1 MPPPGA
7 GEAVAVTRVGE
18 AGQRGARARSD
29 CWVRVE
35 IRDGGGLDLA
45 VRSKVEAMYG
55 EAVRRTCRRV
65 LDALAVRHAAVTVED
80 QGALDYVLAARVEAA
95 VRRAGAGGGATFLPD
110 PGPGWEARTARE
122 RLRRSRLYL
131 PGGEP
136 RHFVNARLHQPDAII
151 LDLEDAVAPSEKD
164 AARILVRNA
173 LRAVD
178 FRPCER
184 MVRINQG
191 DLGLQDVDAVARF
204 NVHAILIPKAESAEQ
219 VRAVDARAEAARR
232 AAGLPE
238 PCFLVP
244 IVETALGC
252 FNALAIASA
261 SPNVVALTI
270 GLEDY
275 TADLGVERTAEGRES
290 LWARQTVVNAA
301 RAAGVAPSDSVFSD
315 VADLDGLRAAVLE
328 AKALGFEGKG
338 CIHPRQIPVVHA
350 AFAPTPDEIARA
362 QRIVL
367 AFEDATARGIGVV
380 AVGSRMVDPPV
391 VKRALRTLRT
401 SEELALVPPD
411 WRETARV
418 AGAADGSRTEPAERG
433 GAE

>member
-1 MPPPGA
+1 M
-7 GEAVAVTRVGE
+7 
-18 AGQRGARARSD
+18 
-29 CWVRVE
+29 RVE
-35 IRDGGGLDLA
+35 IRDGGGIDLG

-55 EAVRRTCRRV
+55 EALRRTCRAV
-65 LDALAVRHAAVTVED
+65 LGALGVRHAVVDVED
-80 QGALDYVLAARVEAA
+80 QGALDFVLAARLEAA
-95 VRRAGAGGGATFLPD
+95 VKRAGAGGGAAFLP
-110 PGPGWEARTARE
+110 PSGPGADAPPARD

-131 PGGEP
+131 PGSEP
-136 RHFVNARLHQPDAII
+136 RHFVNARLHAPDAVI

-164 AARILVRNA
+164 AARLLVRNA

-191 DLGLQDVDAVARF
+191 DLGLEDVDAVVPQ
-204 NVHAILIPKAESAEQ
+204 NVHALLIPKAESAEQ
-219 VRAVDARAEAARR
+219 VRAVDARADAARR
-232 AAGLPE
+232 AAELRE

-244 IVETALGC
+244 IIETALGC
-252 FNALAIASA
+252 FHALAIASA

-328 AKALGFEGKG
+328 ARALGFEGKG
-338 CIHPRQIPVVHA
+338 CIHPRQVPIVHA
-350 AFAPTPDEIARA
+350 AFAPTADEIVTA
-362 QRIVL
+362 QRVVL
-367 AFEDATARGIGVV
+367 AFEDATRRGVGVV
-380 AVGSRMVDPPV
+380 TVGSKMVDPPV

-401 SEELALVPPD
+401 AEELALVSPD
-411 WRETARV
+411 WRRAERA
-418 AGAADGSRTEPAERG
+418 PAEG
-433 GAE
+433 GDRRAPAEGAGTQ

>member
-1 MPPPGA
+1 MTG
-7 GEAVAVTRVGE
+7 VGE
-18 AGQRGARARSD
+18 AGPRGERARSD

-35 IRDGGGLDLA
+35 IRAGGGIDLG

-55 EAVRRTCRRV
+55 EAVRQTCHAV
-65 LDALAVRHAAVTVED
+65 LDALGVRHAVVSVED
-80 QGALDYVLAARVEAA
+80 QGALDFVLAARLEAA
-95 VRRAGAGGGATFLPD
+95 VKRAGAGGGAAFLP
-110 PGPGWEARTARE
+110 PSGPGADAPPARD

-131 PGGEP
+131 PGSEP
-136 RHFVNARLHQPDAII
+136 RHFVNARLHAPDAVI

-164 AARILVRNA
+164 AARLLVRNA

-184 MVRINQG
+184 MVRINPG
-191 DLGLQDVDAVARF
+191 DLGLEDVDAVVPQ
-204 NVHAILIPKAESAEQ
+204 NVHALLVPKAESAEQ
-219 VRAVDARAEAARR
+219 VRAVDARADAARR
-232 AAGLPE
+232 AVELRE

-244 IVETALGC
+244 IIETALGC
-252 FNALAIASA
+252 FHALAIASA

-328 AKALGFEGKG
+328 ARALGFEGKG
-338 CIHPRQIPVVHA
+338 CIHPRQVPIVHA
-350 AFAPTPDEIARA
+350 AFAPTADEIVRA
-362 QRIVL
+362 QRVVL
-367 AFEDATARGIGVV
+367 AFEDATRRGVGVV
-380 AVGSRMVDPPV
+380 TVGSKMVDPPV

-401 SEELALVPPD
+401 AEELALVSPD
-411 WRETARV
+411 WRRAERA
-418 AGAADGSRTEPAERG
+418 PAEG
-433 GAE
+433 GDRRAPAEGAGTQ

>member
-1 MPPPGA
+1 MKLC
-7 GEAVAVTRVGE
+7 VK
-18 AGQRGARARSD
+18 SK
-29 CWVRVE
+29 VE
-35 IRDGGGLDLA
+35 VMYGDA
-45 VRSKVEAMYG
+45 VRS
-55 EAVRRTCRRV
+55 TCRVV
-65 LDALAVRHAAVTVED
+65 LDALGVRDATVTVED
-80 QGALDYVLAARVEAA
+80 QGAVDCVLAARIEAA
-95 VRRAGAGGGATFLPD
+95 VKRAGVGSGATFLPA
-110 PGPGWEARTARE
+110 PGPGFDARTTRD
-122 RLRRSRLYL
+122 RFRRSRLYL

-136 RHFVNARLHQPDAII
+136 KHFLNARLHQPDAII
-151 LDLEDAVAPSEKD
+151 LDLEDAVAPTEKD
-164 AARILVRNA
+164 AARLLVRNA

-191 DLGLQDVDAVARF
+191 KLGLEDVDVVVPQNAHVL
-204 NVHAILIPKAESAEQ
+204 LIPKAETAEQ

-232 AAGLPE
+232 EAGLPE
-238 PCFLVP
+238 PCLLVP
-244 IVETALGC
+244 IIESALGC

-275 TADLGVERTAEGRES
+275 TADVGVERTAEGRES

-338 CIHPRQIPVVHA
+338 CIHPRQVPIVHA
-350 AFAPTPDEIARA
+350 GFAPTPDEVAKA

-367 AFEDATARGIGVV
+367 AFEDANQRGVGVV
-380 AVGSRMVDPPV
+380 ALGSKMVDPPV
-391 VKRALRTLRT
+391 VKRALRTLRMA
-401 SEELALVPPD
+401 EALAMLPQD
-411 WRETARV
+411 WRRPAESPPAN
-418 AGAADGSRTEPAERG
+418 ADGSREESSERAG
-433 GAE
+433 GQ